1 MYEKLKQINSNLWN
15 NRIIAFKLFFIIVV
29 ILFALLILFIT
40 VLSGWSELLV
50 YPEEVYET
58 LESEARTMADTH
70 NLETDYVCT
79 YTYDNSTNSLS
90 LDLSNSSPFAEITA
104 TISNYRTDIQ
114 DISIT
119 RDFKNAVLFVL
130 FNLSCIVIFIPWV
143 LALIIEI
150 PFIVIFKMIFLI
162 ASLFHTIRKK

>member
-1 MYEKLKQINSNLWN
+1 MYEKLKQFNSIWKGRELAYKTFL
-15 NRIIAFKLFFIIVV
+15 IIAAIVS
-29 ILFALLILFIT
+29 ALLILFVT

-50 YPEEVYET
+50 YPEEAYEA
-58 LESEARTMADTH
+58 LEAEARTMADTH

-90 LDLSNSSPFAEITA
+90 FDLSNSNPFAKITA

-114 DISIT
+114 TISIT

-162 ASLFHTIRKK
+162 ASIFHTIRKK